1 MTQVL
6 VFRHVPFE
14 HPGLIAGEL
23 ASRGIACEPVD
34 LPQEPGRAVAWD
46 SAGALLFM
54 GGPMSAN
61 DDLPY
66 ISRELGLIQEAW
78 QAGKPMLGVCLG
90 AQLIA
95 KALGARVYRSA
106 QKEIGWAPVYWREAA
121 GRDPLLQGLSEAEM
135 LFHWHGETFDLPS
148 GADWLAYSDACPHQA
163 FRAGPHAYGFQFH
176 LEVTPEMIAGWCGE
190 DLNAADVR
198 ELPAPIDPYAH
209 AARLA
214 ELAQLVFGRWADLIR
229 RGGT

>member
-1 MTQVL
+1 
-6 VFRHVPFE
+6 
-14 HPGLIAGEL
+14 
-23 ASRGIACEPVD
+23 
-34 LPQEPGRAVAWD
+34 
-46 SAGALLFM
+46 
-54 GGPMSAN
+54 
-61 DDLPY
+61 
-66 ISRELGLIQEAW
+66 
-78 QAGKPMLGVCLG
+78 MLGVCLG

-106 QKEIGWAPVYWREAA
+106 RKEIGWAPVYWRETA
-121 GRDPLLQGLSEAEM
+121 GRDPVLEGLSEAEM

-148 GADWLAYSDACPHQA
+148 GVDWLAYSDACPHQA

-176 LEVTPEMIAGWCGE
+176 LEVTPEMIAGRCGE

-198 ELPAPIDPYAH
+198 ELPAPVDPYAH

-229 RGGT
+229 RGGA